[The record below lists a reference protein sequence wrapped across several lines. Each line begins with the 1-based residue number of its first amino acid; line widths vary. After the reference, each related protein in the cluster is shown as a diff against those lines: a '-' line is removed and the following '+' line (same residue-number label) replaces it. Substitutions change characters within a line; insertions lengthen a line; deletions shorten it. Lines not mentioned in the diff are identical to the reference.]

1 MIKNKYKTLCKGISQ
16 GLFEYSIEKNKKI
29 QVYDDIVFL
38 NKIITKKYCNIF
50 RNPAITK
57 DEKKQNIN
65 EIFKKIKKIEK
76 ITKNFLYLIIDRNYF
91 FLVKDI
97 CEYYFI
103 HWNFFTNIKTGKF
116 FSATKYSKKH
126 ILQIETKLSKIHKQK
141 IKLIEKIDKS
151 IKSGFIIYVNKK
163 IYNYSTNFRINELK
177 KIISQKILI
186 EKEKL

>member
-76 ITKNFLYLIIDRNYF
+76 ITKNF
-91 FLVKDI
+91 
-97 CEYYFI
+97 FI
-103 HWNFFTNIKTGKF
+103 FNNW
-116 FSATKYSKKH
+116 S
-126 ILQIETKLSKIHKQK
+126 
-141 IKLIEKIDKS
+141 
-151 IKSGFIIYVNKK
+151 
-163 IYNYSTNFRINELK
+163 
-177 KIISQKILI
+177 
-186 EKEKL
+186 